1 MLIEYYAT
9 KSEDA
14 AIDRAIEHLVIDN
27 AFNPEDCYYVLETK
41 DDRVLTI
48 MSLMG
53 IELYVTDNDKDWF
66 QHAFGAKDQADVNS

>member
-9 KSEDA
+9 KSEDV

-48 MSLMG
+48 MG